1 MAFIE
6 EIPSA
11 QDIKDFDLPFWP
23 DLEKPIENR
32 RRWLTDRERD
42 IYLAYVGVTGNQ
54 AFDENIK
61 QDAGF
66 YLGHKRF
73 NVILEP
79 RKTPGD
85 YKVDPYTMH
94 YPALLKIMVYISPER
109 GMIDVLPEVR
119 KVPDKPHP
127 FLQNRSLDDFLTL
140 LKEALVA
147 YRAGRSTKYI
157 HGTIEVSFGF

>member
-32 RRWLTDRERD
+32 RTWWADRERD
-42 IYLAYVGVTGNQ
+42 IYITSVGVTGNQ
-54 AFDENIK
+54 AFDEDIK
-61 QDAGF
+61 QRAGF
-66 YLGHKRF
+66 YLGRKRF

-119 KVPDKPHP
+119 KAPDKPHP
-127 FLQNRSLDDFLTL
+127 FLQNRSLDEFVSL

-147 YRAGRSTKYI
+147 YRAGDSTKYI
-157 HGTIEVSFGF
+157 HGTIAVSFGF

>member
-23 DLEKPIENR
+23 DLEKPIEER
-32 RRWLTDRERD
+32 RTWWADRERD
-42 IYLAYVGVTGNQ
+42 IYLAYVGATGNQ

-66 YLGHKRF
+66 YLGRKRF
-73 NVILEP
+73 NIILEP
-79 RKTPGD
+79 REGTISNREI
-85 YKVDPYTMH
+85 PYFIH

-119 KVPDKPHP
+119 KVPDKPHA
-127 FLQNRSLDDFLTL
+127 FLQNRSLDEFVSL

-147 YRAGRSTKYI
+147 YKAGRSNKFI
-157 HGTIEVSFGF
+157 QGTINVSFGF